1 MRQFLTDGFH
11 CDFMGFN
18 KALKDALLLPRA
30 RRGVARCGVIT
41 PGYIGIHRT

>member
-1 MRQFLTDGFH
+1 MRQFLTAGFH

-30 RRGVARCGVIT
+30 MRGVARRYNAGL
-41 PGYIGIHRT
+41 HRYT

>member
-30 RRGVARCGVIT
+30 RRGAAL
-41 PGYIGIHRT
+41 